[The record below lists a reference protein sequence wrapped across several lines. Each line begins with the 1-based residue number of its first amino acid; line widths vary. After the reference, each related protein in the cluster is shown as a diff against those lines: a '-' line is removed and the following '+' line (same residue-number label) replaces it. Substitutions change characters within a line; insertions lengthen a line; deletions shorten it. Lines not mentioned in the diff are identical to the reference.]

1 MQGESGGASGPGG
14 AGAGG
19 LARAAVAESSSARSR
34 IMGLGQ
40 PPHGL
45 SSAVKLCKP
54 AAPRALPQQA
64 RACVRGTTNRGRGGR
79 SPGRRRGGAVGRAAA
94 RPVGNSV
101 QLESTASRARPADR
115 DPRQPRQLQPAASA
129 RRPRA
134 RMKLA
139 DGRLGRC
146 GVCRCGQR
154 ALDSPAL
161 NGRGRGR
168 CRRVFQVVRV
178 RLLRGRGETGDR
190 REAQALQQV
199 QAGPVLQPR
208 VPEVSARPCSQS
220 APAPDRLA
228 TH

>member
-64 RACVRGTTNRGRGGR
+64 RACVRGTTAGEGDGV
-79 SPGRRRGGAVGRAAA
+79 PVVVAAA
-94 RPVGNSV
+94 RSV
-101 QLESTASRARPADR
+101 APQRGRSGTQCSSSQPRPAR
-115 DPRQPRQLQPAASA
+115 GRQTETRVSLANFSPGAASA